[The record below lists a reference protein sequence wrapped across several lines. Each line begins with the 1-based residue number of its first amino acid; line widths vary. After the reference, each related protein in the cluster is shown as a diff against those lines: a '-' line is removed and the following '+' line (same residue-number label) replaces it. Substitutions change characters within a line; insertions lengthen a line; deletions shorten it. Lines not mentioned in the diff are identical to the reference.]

1 LARSVI
7 SWQRNTS
14 VAFGATDGPD
24 VFAGHTAIY
33 FGVGAN
39 FSDNTGLHL
48 PSNQPTPISANT
60 AAQLVALSRQ
70 DIFVS
75 EPT

>member
-1 LARSVI
+1 
-7 SWQRNTS
+7 
-14 VAFGATDGPD
+14 